1 MPHLL
6 SLMVHVN
13 SRGCNSVYIVCD
25 DFTLLLHCFPSS
37 AESGFN
43 HVEPEKY
50 EPRLLHF
57 KGLRVCHMVKVVIT
71 IHLSLCYECW

>member
-1 MPHLL
+1 MIILF
-6 SLMVHVN
+6 HVYY
-13 SRGCNSVYIVCD
+13 R
-25 DFTLLLHCFPSS
+25 

-57 KGLRVCHMVKVVIT
+57 KGLRVCHVCWFECTTDSTVMLNALV
-71 IHLSLCYECW
+71 LCLDLTQRD